1 MKKLPIFVLISII
14 CLSLIFGTFALYT
27 ITLDNLAEGDV
38 VAKEFILLEDG
49 EDTFEQ
55 NVKIAPTET
64 VEWAFAIKNYS
75 GTIVSETAM
84 DLDIRVDIGA
94 AEGKN
99 AIDPLKVSLVR
110 EDGEDGVVVGECT
123 GVGTLEAEDEFA
135 LSDEGQSRTYKVVI
149 EWPSNDEVDINY
161 AGYGFGN
168 ALSVSVTGTQK

>member
-14 CLSLIFGTFALYT
+14 CLSLISGTFALYT

-110 EDGEDGVVVGECT
+110 EDGVVVGECT

>member
-14 CLSLIFGTFALYT
+14 CLSLISGTFALYT

-55 NVKIAPTET
+55 NVKIAPGET
-64 VEWAFAIKNYS
+64 VEWEFAIKNYD
-75 GTIVSETAM
+75 GTAISETAM
-84 DLDIRVDIGA
+84 DLDIKIDVKA
-94 AEGKN
+94 ADGKQ

-110 EDGEDGVVVGECT
+110 EGGVVVGECT

>member
-14 CLSLIFGTFALYT
+14 CLSLISGTFTLYT

-110 EDGEDGVVVGECT
+110 EDDVVVGECT

>member
-14 CLSLIFGTFALYT
+14 CLSLISGTFALYT